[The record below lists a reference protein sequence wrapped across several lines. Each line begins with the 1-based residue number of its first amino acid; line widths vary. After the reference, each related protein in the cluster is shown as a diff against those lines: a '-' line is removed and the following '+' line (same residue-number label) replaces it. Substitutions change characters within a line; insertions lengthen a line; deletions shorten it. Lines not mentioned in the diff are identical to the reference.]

1 MIFNPCFMVLVLSG
15 VAGSAAPGLETAE
28 AGRPARPNIVFILAD
43 DLGYGDVGCYGQT
56 RIKTPSID
64 RLASEGMKFLQHYS
78 GSPVCAPSRC
88 TLLTGKHTGHAYI
101 RDNGELETEGQ
112 RPLPPGT
119 QTIGTLLR
127 KAGYTTAATGK
138 WGLGGPGSTGEP
150 SLQGFDHFYGY
161 LCQRVAHT
169 YYPEYLWRDGNKE
182 TLEGNKDGKQGQY
195 SHDLIAEEALKFIKE
210 HKDRPF
216 FLYVP
221 FTIPHVSLHVPEDSL
236 AEYKGRWPETPFK
249 GNHYAAHATPRA
261 AYAAMI
267 TRMDRDVGR
276 ILSLLK
282 DLGLDEST
290 IVFFT
295 SDNGPSYAGGADARF
310 FRSAGPLRG
319 LKGSVHEGGIHVP
332 FIARWPGRI
341 PAGSTTSH
349 VSAFWDVL
357 PTLCEIAGAEVPE
370 PVDGISFLPALLG
383 KGVQKEH
390 ECLYWEYPSAGG
402 LQAVRAGN
410 WKGVRVDVKKK
421 AGGPIQLYDL
431 AGDPGETTDVAAA
444 HPEVVEQIRKI
455 MAGRTPSVF
464 PQWNY

>member
-1 MIFNPCFMVLVLSG
+1 MSSKTFLTLFALL
-15 VAGSAAPGLETAE
+15 AATGSSAPALEPSE

-56 RIKTPSID
+56 KIKTPSID
-64 RLASEGMKFLQHYS
+64 KLAAEGMKLLQHCS

-127 KAGYTTAATGK
+127 KAGYATAAAGK

-161 LCQRVAHT
+161 LCQRHAHT
-169 YYPEYLWRDGNKE
+169 YYPDYLWRDGKKE
-182 TLEGNKDGKQGQY
+182 ILEGNKDGKQGQY

-221 FTIPHVSLHVPEDSL
+221 FTIPHVSLQVPEDSV
-236 AEYKGRWPETPFK
+236 AEYREKWPETPFK
-249 GNHYAAHATPRA
+249 GNHYAAHPTPRA

-295 SDNGPSYAGGADARF
+295 SDNGPTYAGGADATF
-310 FRSAGPLRG
+310 FQSAGPLRG

-357 PTLCEIAGAEVPE
+357 PTLCEIAGAQILE
-370 PVDGISFLPALLG
+370 PIDGISFLPTLLG
-383 KGVQKEH
+383 KGGQKEH
-390 ECLYWEYPSAGG
+390 AHLYWEYPSAGG
-402 LQAVRAGN
+402 LQAVRMGN
-410 WKGVRVDVKKK
+410 WKGVRLNVKKK
-421 AGGPIQLYDL
+421 ADGPIQLYDL
-431 AGDPGETTDVAAA
+431 AGDPGETLDVAAA
-444 HPEVVEQIRKI
+444 HPEVVEQMRKI
-455 MAGRTPSVF
+455 MAERTPSVF
-464 PQWNY
+464 PEWNY